1 MNVGKNRRRPSWGVA
16 KAPRARRITPLRVT
30 PMFKPL
36 GMTLALVLLLFPAVR
51 GQTPESGALAMAP
64 APLMETLFESAELTH
79 GGYATVHSALTLVNG
94 DLKSLSGVRGGWL
107 INHTLFLGLG
117 GQSVVT
123 DFQGNTTA
131 QNQQKTLGFGYG
143 GLVMEWIPRWERTWH
158 SVFTLLLGSGA
169 VSTTYQ
175 ETCSGNQCT
184 YTLSES
190 DRVDVLELSVRLD
203 LNVLRSLRTGLGV
216 GYRHVVGLS
225 FPYLAPDSLNG
236 GKVEILLTLGK
247 F

>member
-1 MNVGKNRRRPSWGVA
+1 M
-16 KAPRARRITPLRVT
+16 L
-30 PMFKPL
+30 KPL
-36 GMTLALVLLLFPAVR
+36 GMTLALMLLFFPAVR
-51 GQTPESGALAMAP
+51 GQTPESGAPAMAP
-64 APLMETLFESAELTH
+64 APQMETLFESTELTH
-79 GGYATVHSALTLVNG
+79 GGYATFHSALTWVNG

-123 DFQGNTTA
+123 DFQGNTLA

-143 GLVMEWIPRWERTWH
+143 GLVVEWIPHWERSWH
-158 SVFTLLLGSGA
+158 SVFTLLLGSGG

-175 ETCSGNQCT
+175 ETCSGNHCT
-184 YTLSES
+184 YALSES

-203 LNVLRSLRTGLGV
+203 LNVLRSLRIGLGA
-216 GYRHVVGLS
+216 GYRHVAGLS

-236 GKVEILLTLGK
+236 GKVEMLLTLGK